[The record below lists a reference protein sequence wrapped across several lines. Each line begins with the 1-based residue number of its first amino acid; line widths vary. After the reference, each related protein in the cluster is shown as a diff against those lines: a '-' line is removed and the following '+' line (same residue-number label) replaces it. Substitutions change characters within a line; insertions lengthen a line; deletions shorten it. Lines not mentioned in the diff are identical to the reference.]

1 MASKPSESLAEY
13 RRKRDF
19 GKTREPAGDGR
30 VRRVGALQFV
40 IQKHAATSLHFDLRL
55 ELDGVMKSW
64 AVPKGPS
71 LDPSVKRLAMQVE
84 DHPVEYNTFE
94 GIIPAGEYG
103 GGTVMLWDRG
113 TYTADEAEAGNDE
126 ATLRREYANGKMSVT
141 FHGERVRGSFALV
154 RTRYS
159 KDKPQWLL
167 IKHKDRYAAPASD
180 VVAEYQTSVATGRTM
195 EEIAA
200 NVKPHLR
207 TTKSAA
213 HNPSRRKTASR
224 SQPAQT
230 VSSRSASPRHTP
242 SRSASSRSGSSRE
255 AGGRARVTSKIPEL
269 GDLVPMLASV
279 TTAVPKGDTWTFEP
293 KYDGIRV
300 LAYATPSDVMLVT
313 RNGKDKAAQFPEV
326 AAALR
331 KAAAQRRGLLVTDGE
346 IVALNGDAPARFQ
359 QLQSRVHVQDPD
371 EIARLV
377 STTPA
382 ALIAFD
388 LLADGDESLVNEPW
402 STRRARLEQRLRH
415 RTSSALRLGETVPG
429 DGEEMLDRAR
439 RAGWEGV
446 IAKRTDAP
454 YLPGVRSRDWLKL
467 KIEHRQEF
475 VVGGYTEPRKSR
487 EYIGA
492 LVLGYYDDGKLIY
505 AGHMGGGFTRA
516 GLKEMLDR
524 LKPLERPTSPFAT
537 IPHSDEPVHWVEPKV
552 VVEVKFSEWT
562 RDGRLRQPIYV
573 GTRDDK
579 DPKDVRRE
587 PESVQGSEGSQ
598 GSQGSQGRQASRSDG
613 APAPKKRIPGLKF
626 ELTHLDKVFFP
637 ADGYTKG
644 DLVDYYT
651 SVADLIVPVTADRP
665 LVLKRYP
672 NGIDGKF
679 FFQQNAP
686 EDPPPGVRV
695 ERVHADEP
703 GGDRARFVGG
713 SHATLL
719 YTIQLGSISVDP
731 WHARIGRIHTP
742 DYTIIDLDPGPRA
755 DFRRVIDAARWV
767 KEELDSLGLV
777 GVPKTS
783 GASGIHVYIP
793 LPARTS
799 EETALLVAQLVAT
812 RVAEA
817 HPAEA
822 TVTRAVGQRGAK
834 SIYVDYLQNVRGKTV
849 ACAYC
854 VRPVPGAQ
862 VSAPLRWDELTDDL
876 RPAAFTITTMP
887 ERIAAVGD
895 IWAKGMKQRNP
906 TAALR
911 EAARRD
917 GVGRRTVTPATA
929 VARARRSRQS
939 APRG

>member
-1 MASKPSESLAEY
+1 MASKSKDPLAEY

-19 GKTREPAGDGR
+19 GKTREPAGDRPARRGGR
-30 VRRVGALQFV
+30 LQFV
-40 IQKHAATSLHFDLRL
+40 IQKHAATNLHFDLRL

-84 DHPVEYNTFE
+84 DHPIEYNTFE

-113 TYTADEAEAGNDE
+113 TYGADEADGGNDE
-126 ATLRREYANGKMSVT
+126 ATLRREYADGKMSVT
-141 FHGERVRGSFALV
+141 FYGERIRGSFALV

-159 KDKPQWLL
+159 KEKPQWLL
-167 IKHKDRYAAPASD
+167 IKHKDRYAAPGSD
-180 VVAEYQTSVATGRTM
+180 IVAEYQTSVATGRTM

-200 NVKPHLR
+200 NVKPHPR
-207 TTKSAA
+207 TAKAA
-213 HNPSRRKTASR
+213 GRN
-224 SQPAQT
+224 
-230 VSSRSASPRHTP
+230 RSARK
-242 SRSASSRSGSSRE
+242 SASSRSTSSRSTSSRSTSSRE
-255 AGGRARVTSKIPEL
+255 PGARAKSKIPEL
-269 GDLVPMLASV
+269 GDVAPMAPMLASV
-279 TTAVPKGDTWTFEP
+279 ATAVPRGDDWTFEP

-300 LAYATPSDVMLVT
+300 LAYATPSDVMLIT
-313 RNGKDKAAQFPEV
+313 RNGKNKAPQFPEV
-326 AAALR
+326 SAALR
-331 KAAAQRRGLLVTDGE
+331 KAAAQRRGPLLIDGE
-346 IVALNGDAPARFQ
+346 IVALNGDSPARFQ

-371 EIARLV
+371 EIARLA
-377 STTPA
+377 SARPA

-388 LLADGDESLVNEPW
+388 LLVDGDESLLNEPW

-415 RTSSALRLGETVPG
+415 RTSSALRIGETVPG
-429 DGEEMLDRAR
+429 DGDEMLDRAR

-446 IAKRTDAP
+446 VAKRTDAP
-454 YLPGVRSRDWLKL
+454 YHPGVRSRDWLKL

-487 EYIGA
+487 QYIGA
-492 LVLGYYDDGKLIY
+492 LLLGYYDDGGKLVY
-505 AGHMGGGFTRA
+505 VGHMGGGFTRA

-537 IPHSDEPVHWVEPKV
+537 TPPSNEPVHWVEPKV

-562 RDGRLRQPIYV
+562 NDGRLRQPIYI

-579 DPKDVRRE
+579 DPKDVKRE
-587 PESVQGSEGSQ
+587 PESVQEG
-598 GSQGSQGRQASRSDG
+598 RHDARS
-613 APAPKKRIPGLKF
+613 AARKRLPKLKF

-651 SVADLIVPVTADRP
+651 GVADHILPVMADRP
-665 LVLKRYP
+665 LVLKRFP

-695 ERVHADEP
+695 ERVRADEP
-703 GGDRARFVGG
+703 GGDRLRFVGG
-713 SHATLL
+713 SLATLL
-719 YTIQLGSISVDP
+719 YTVQLGCISVDP
-731 WHARIGRIHTP
+731 WHARVGTIHSP

-755 DFRRVIDAARWV
+755 DFRRVIAAARWV

-783 GASGIHVYIP
+783 GASGMHVYLP
-793 LPARTS
+793 LPPRTS

-817 HPAEA
+817 HPADA

-834 SIYVDYLQNVRGKTV
+834 TVYVDYLQNVRGKTV

-854 VRPVPGAQ
+854 VRPVAGAH
-862 VSAPLRWDELTDDL
+862 VSAPLAWDEITDDL
-876 RPAAFTITTMP
+876 RPAQFTMRTMP
-887 ERIAAVGD
+887 DRLAAIGD
-895 IWAKGMKQRNP
+895 IWATGMKRRNS

-911 EAARRD
+911 EASRTGGAQRRLAFT
-917 GVGRRTVTPATA
+917 RATPGQ
-929 VARARRSRQS
+929 RAPRSRQS
-939 APRG
+939 VPRR

>member
-1 MASKPSESLAEY
+1 MASKPNESLAEY

-19 GKTREPAGDGR
+19 GKTREPAGDGP
-30 VRRVGALQFV
+30 VRHTGRLQFV

-55 ELDGVMKSW
+55 ELEGVMKSW

-84 DHPVEYNTFE
+84 DHPIEYNTFE

-113 TYTADEAEAGNDE
+113 AYSADEAEGGDEE
-126 ATLRREYANGKMSVT
+126 ATLRREYANGKMSIT

-167 IKHKDRYAAPASD
+167 IKHKDRYAVPGSD
-180 VVAEYQTSVATGRTM
+180 IVAEYQTSVATGRTM

-207 TTKSAA
+207 TAKSAA

-224 SQPAQT
+224 SAPAQT
-230 VSSRSASPRHTP
+230 VSSRQ
-242 SRSASSRSGSSRE
+242 
-255 AGGRARVTSKIPEL
+255 AGGRARAKSKIPEL
-269 GDLVPMLASV
+269 GNLAPMLASV
-279 TTAVPKGDTWTFEP
+279 ATAVPRGDNWTFEP

-331 KAAAQRRGLLVTDGE
+331 KAAAQRRGLLVIDGE

-371 EIARLV
+371 GIARLV

-402 STRRARLEQRLRH
+402 SMRRARLEQRLRH

-429 DGEEMLDRAR
+429 DGDEMLDRAR

-446 IAKRTDAP
+446 VAKRTDAP
-454 YLPGVRSRDWLKL
+454 YQPGMRSRDWLKL

-487 EYIGA
+487 QYIGA
-492 LVLGYYDDGKLIY
+492 LALGYYDHGKLIY

-562 RDGRLRQPIYV
+562 KDGRLRQPIYV

-579 DPKDVRRE
+579 DPKDVKRE
-587 PESVQGSEGSQ
+587 PESVQGSQGSQGSQASHGSQ
-598 GSQGSQGRQASRSDG
+598 GSQGSQGSRSEG
-613 APAPKKRIPGLKF
+613 TRAPKRKIPGLKF
-626 ELTHLDKVFFP
+626 ELTNLDKVFFP

-644 DLVDYYT
+644 DLVDYYAT
-651 SVADLIVPVTADRP
+651 VADFILPVTADRP

-703 GGDRARFVGG
+703 GGDRLRFVGG
-713 SHATLL
+713 SLATLL
-719 YTIQLGSISVDP
+719 YTIQLGAISVDP
-731 WHARIGRIHTP
+731 WHARVGRIHTP
-742 DYTIIDLDPGPRA
+742 DYAIIDLDPGPRA

-767 KEELDSLGLV
+767 KEGLDSLGLV

-783 GASGIHVYIP
+783 GASGIHVYLP
-793 LPARTS
+793 LPPRTS

-817 HPAEA
+817 HPADA
-822 TVTRAVGQRGAK
+822 TVTRSVGQRGVK
-834 SIYVDYLQNVRGKTV
+834 SVYVDYLQNVRGKTV

-854 VRPVPGAQ
+854 VRPVPGAH
-862 VSAPLRWDELTDDL
+862 VSAPLEWNELTDDL
-876 RPAAFTITTMP
+876 RPGAFTIRTMP

-895 IWAKGMKQRNP
+895 IWAKGMKQRNS

-911 EAARRD
+911 QAARGDD
-917 GVGRRTVTPATA
+917 GGRPRVTPGA
-929 VARARRSRQS
+929 VAARAPRSRQS